1 MPNYERIYIPGG
13 TYFFTVVTYQRLSFL
28 THNDARAIL
37 RSSWQNVRRKYP
49 FFLIALCLLPD
60 HLHCMWRLPENDADY
75 SIRWQ
80 KIKDGFSRNVDKSII
95 PETNTSESRK
105 LKRETNVWQRRFW
118 EHTIRDQQ
126 DYNKHFDYIHYNPV
140 KHGYVQ
146 KAIDW
151 PWSTFHRYV
160 SLGIYDPDWG
170 DISLNDEFILSSV
183 GE

>member
-1 MPNYERIYIPGG
+1 
-13 TYFFTVVTYQRLSFL
+13 
-28 THNDARAIL
+28 
-37 RSSWQNVRRKYP
+37 
-49 FFLIALCLLPD
+49 
-60 HLHCMWRLPENDADY
+60 MWRLPENDADY
-75 SIRWQ
+75 STRWQ

-95 PETNTSESRK
+95 PKTNTSESRK

-126 DYNKHFDYIHYNPV
+126 DYNKHFDYIHYHPV

-146 KAIDW
+146 KVIDW